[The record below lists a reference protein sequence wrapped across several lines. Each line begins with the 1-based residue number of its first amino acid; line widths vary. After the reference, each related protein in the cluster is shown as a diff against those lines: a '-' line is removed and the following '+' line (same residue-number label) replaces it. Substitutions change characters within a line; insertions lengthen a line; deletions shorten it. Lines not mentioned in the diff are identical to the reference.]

1 MTDFIPIQMSKSD
14 VPECF
19 TIQTDG
25 GILRER
31 REMLGLT
38 QQQVADKAGIQL
50 RQYQRFETNERGISG
65 ASMRIGLSICS
76 VLKIN
81 PYEIM
86 PNTVRG
92 TIK

>member
-14 VPECF
+14 IPGYF
-19 TIQTDG
+19 TMQNDG
-25 GILRER
+25 GILRDR

-50 RQYQRFETNERGISG
+50 RQYQRFETNERGLSG